1 MNDDLIVADAWRRG
15 NAPLGGLRAIGY
27 ASQVWARV
35 DKIDRIRPQP
45 DGSAVVLVEDERNAA
60 AMARIPSLSTLIAIA
75 RILDARRVLELRY
88 RGSGEVRY
96 AAASSPPM
104 FLVDAITRAGAH
116 VTDRAGDRVRVPAAP
131 ASVSSTIDLAFA
143 ELAHHVRT
151 SLGTAVTM
159 PAALRATEER
169 RRKAPIDV
177 DANPGMYWTAVFELT
192 ALAGELSRPRG
203 GRWIDVPEMP
213 VPFAIRLTSG
223 ELARPARLA
232 QRLIAGQESVESLT
246 GDAPDKAD
254 RAVSGDG
261 DGGDQGGGAG
271 GAPG

>member
-1 MNDDLIVADAWRRG
+1 M
-15 NAPLGGLRAIGY
+15 
-27 ASQVWARV
+27 WARV

-45 DGSAVVLVEDERNAA
+45 GGGAIVLVEDERNAA
-60 AMARIPSLSTLIAIA
+60 AMARVPSLSTLIAIA

-88 RGSGEVRY
+88 RSSGEVRY

-116 VTDRAGDRVRVPAAP
+116 VTNGAGDRIAVPAAP
-131 ASVSSTIDLAFA
+131 ASVSSTIDLAFS

-151 SLGTAVTM
+151 SIGPAVTI
-159 PAALRATEER
+159 PAALHKTEER
-169 RRKAPIDV
+169 RRKAPLDV
-177 DANPGMYWTAVFELT
+177 DAHPAMYWTAVFELT

-213 VPFAIRLTSG
+213 VPFAIRLASG

-232 QRLIAGQESVESLT
+232 QRLVAGQESVESLASE
-246 GDAPDKAD
+246 APDKPE
-254 RAVSGDG
+254 RAGGGVSGGDG
-261 DGGDQGGGAG
+261 DDHGGGAG